1 MNAPAN
7 LSKVEQVRARDGDAC
22 WLCSGRL
29 DFAAPPNSRK
39 APTLEHLVAKAN
51 GGSGRLDN
59 LRLCHKGCNQHLGH
73 RPKEEKLRIR
83 AKWQANQAGIAAAR
97 QVRADTPVEDG
108 GNKGRQRAQGHTA
121 QLRGKLRRW
130 QLATGVASGAALLAI
145 GLAAGLAIAR

>member
-7 LSKVEQVRARDGDAC
+7 LSKVGQLRLRDGEVC
-22 WLCSGRL
+22 WLCGGKL
-29 DFAAPPNSRK
+29 DFAAPPGSRK

-51 GGSGRLDN
+51 GGGNGLDN
-59 LRLCHKGCNQHLGH
+59 LVLTHPGCNKHLADKP
-73 RPKEEKLRIR
+73 RQEKLRIR

-108 GNKGRQRAQGHTA
+108 GNKGRQRAQVHTA

-130 QLATGVASGAALLAI
+130 QLATVIASGAALLAT